1 MPASDPRDYHRPTMD
16 ILSPFLVLIAVIVL
30 FFLLARGQYRQFG
43 VLQWI
48 LRILAALPLV
58 LSAVFLHFLH
68 TNEATAMLPPIFPSS
83 IFPSPRHLVILTGV
97 LEILGA
103 IGLFI
108 PRVRRSAALWI
119 AIMMVMIFIVNIWVA
134 GQTYLGVQMPTIPV
148 RCAMQVVYVWIVLL
162 AGYGIPKLRN
172 RSNPA

>member
-1 MPASDPRDYHRPTMD
+1 MD
-16 ILSPFLVLIAVIVL
+16 FLTPFLVLIAAVIL
-30 FFLLARGQYRQFG
+30 FFVLARGRYRQFG
-43 VLQWI
+43 GLQFA

-68 TNEATAMLPPIFPSS
+68 TNEATAMLPPIFPS
-83 IFPSPRHLVILTGV
+83 PGLLVIITGV

-108 PRVRRSAALWI
+108 PRARRSAALWI

-134 GQTYLGVQMPTIPV
+134 DQTYLGQQMPTVPV
-148 RCAMQVVYVWIVLL
+148 RCAMQVIYIWIVLL
-162 AGYGIPKLRN
+162 AGYGLPRLFN
-172 RSNPA
+172 RTKPA